1 MPTTLPQPDSP
12 TAPGRVPLS
21 ELRSRWG
28 WFVALGAA
36 LIALGV
42 IALLNTVV
50 ATVASVWTIAALM
63 LVGAVFQI
71 MHAFSV
77 KTWSSFFWWLLAGVI
92 YAVAG
97 MAALSNPLLASS
109 FLTLLLAG
117 FLIAGG
123 VIRIFAGL
131 KAKADRNW
139 GWIVFSGAITLLAG
153 VVIALGWPFSS
164 LWVLGTFLAVDLLM
178 QGFAMV
184 AFGMALKR

>member
-1 MPTTLPQPDSP
+1 M
-12 TAPGRVPLS
+12 S
-21 ELRSRWG
+21 ELRGRWG
-28 WFVALGAA
+28 WFVALGIA
-36 LIALGV
+36 LIVLGV
-42 IALLNTVV
+42 VALPNTAV

-63 LVGAVFQI
+63 LAGAVFQI

-77 KTWSSFFWWLLAGVI
+77 KTWPGFFWWLLAGVI

-117 FLIAGG
+117 FLLAGG
-123 VIRIFAGL
+123 VLRIFAGM

-139 GWIVFSGAITLLAG
+139 GWNVFSGAITLLAG
-153 VVIALGWPFSS
+153 AVIALGWPVSS

-178 QGFAMV
+178 QGFATV